1 MTELLDK
8 IAPLLTDIGWFTPLL
23 ALIAGVLTSFMPCSL
38 SSIPL
43 VVGYVGGTAQNDSKK
58 AFKLSIIYVLGTA
71 VTFTAIGVIA
81 ALAGKLVGV
90 TGSWWHIILGV
101 LMVLMALQT
110 WGIFEFIPS
119 SNLLSKSTKKGGIG
133 AFIAGMLAGV
143 FSSPCAT
150 PVLVALIAIVATQ
163 NSILWGAFLF
173 ILYSIGH
180 GVLSVVAGTSVGFVQ
195 KLASSEKY
203 GKASKILSIVMGLII
218 LVIGLYMFYLGF

>member
-8 IAPLLTDIGWFTPLL
+8 LAPLLTEVGWLTPFLALL
-23 ALIAGVLTSFMPCSL
+23 AGVITSFMPCSL

-43 VVGYVGGTAQNDSKK
+43 VVGYVGGTAQKDSKK
-58 AFKLSIIYVLGTA
+58 AFRFSLIYVLGTA
-71 VTFTAIGVIA
+71 VTFTVIGIIA
-81 ALAGKLVGV
+81 SLAGKLIGV
-90 TGSWWHIILGV
+90 TGSWWYIFLGI

-119 SNLLSKSTKKGGIG
+119 SHLLSKSTKKGGIG

-150 PVLVALIAIVATQ
+150 PVLVALIAIVASQ
-163 NSILWGAFLF
+163 NNILWGAFLF

-180 GVLSVVAGTSVGFVQ
+180 GVLSVIAGTSVGFVQ
-195 KLASSEKY
+195 KLAANEKY
-203 GKASKILSIVMGLII
+203 GKASKIISIVMGALI
-218 LVIGLYMFYLGF
+218 LLIGLYMFYLGF

>member
-1 MTELLDK
+1 
-8 IAPLLTDIGWFTPLL
+8 
-23 ALIAGVLTSFMPCSL
+23 MPCSL

-90 TGSWWHIILGV
+90 TGSWWYIILGV

-150 PVLVALIAIVATQ
+150 PV
-163 NSILWGAFLF
+163 
-173 ILYSIGH
+173 
-180 GVLSVVAGTSVGFVQ
+180 
-195 KLASSEKY
+195 
-203 GKASKILSIVMGLII
+203 
-218 LVIGLYMFYLGF
+218 

>member
-8 IAPLLTDIGWFTPLL
+8 LAPLLTEVGWLTPFLALL
-23 ALIAGVLTSFMPCSL
+23 AGVITSFMPCSL

-43 VVGYVGGTAQNDSKK
+43 VVGYVGGTAQKDSKK
-58 AFKLSIIYVLGTA
+58 AFRLSLIYVLGTA
-71 VTFTAIGVIA
+71 VTFTVIGIIA
-81 ALAGKLVGV
+81 SLAGKLIGV
-90 TGSWWHIILGV
+90 TGSWWYIFLGI

-119 SNLLSKSTKKGGIG
+119 SHLLSKSTKKGGIG

-163 NSILWGAFLF
+163 NNILWGAFLF

-180 GVLSVVAGTSVGFVQ
+180 GVLSVIAGTSVGFVQ
-195 KLASSEKY
+195 KLAANEKY
-203 GKASKILSIVMGLII
+203 GKSSKIISIVMGALI
-218 LVIGLYMFYLGF
+218 LLIGLYMFYLGF